1 MNKKLY
7 LLLLGM
13 MMLALAACGG
23 GEEASNDA
31 DAGPELVRM
40 TVKGFDTF
48 DFDPETI
55 SVPAGSNVTITLD
68 NEGALEHNW
77 LLVPADADPLTASDT
92 DVINQATTGSVA
104 GGQTGRVTFSAPEP
118 GTYQFI
124 CNIAGHAAGGMV
136 GTFVVEAAQ

>member
-1 MNKKLY
+1 MNKKVY
-7 LLLLGM
+7 LLLLAVM
-13 MMLALAACGG
+13 MFALAACGG
-23 GEEASNDA
+23 GDTA
-31 DAGPELVRM
+31 DTNTDTGPELVRV
-40 TVKGFDTF
+40 TVKGSDTF
-48 DFDPETI
+48 DFDPDSI

-77 LLVPADADPLTASDT
+77 LLVPADVDPMVASEDH
-92 DVINQATTGSVA
+92 VINNATTGSVA
-104 GGQTGRVTFSAPEP
+104 GGNTGRVTFTAPEP